1 MIALHARKSHASIAA
16 FRAQRPHCPI
26 VTVLTGTDVYRDI
39 RTDDAAQE
47 SLEVAD
53 RLVVLQAR
61 ALDEL
66 APHLKRKAQIVH
78 QSCATSLRHAPP
90 RSKFR
95 VCVIAHLREEKDP
108 FCAVRALKF
117 LEEDGAFE
125 VLQVGAALD
134 PQMERQALDWQSRE
148 KRYRWVGSV
157 PHARALRWLA
167 TSHVTVVS
175 SIMEGGANVISEAV
189 SIGVPVLASR
199 ISGNLGM
206 LGGRYRGY
214 FDTGDE
220 KALARL
226 IQRCRSDTTYYRALR
241 DTVAE
246 KRAAFSTKGEIAAWR
261 RILSSL

>member
-1 MIALHARKSHASIAA
+1 M
-16 FRAQRPHCPI
+16 
-26 VTVLTGTDVYRDI
+26 
-39 RTDDAAQE
+39 
-47 SLEVAD
+47 
-53 RLVVLQAR
+53 
-61 ALDEL
+61 
-66 APHLKRKAQIVH
+66 
-78 QSCATSLRHAPP
+78 
-90 RSKFR
+90 
-95 VCVIAHLREEKDP
+95 IAHLREEKDP